1 MRRMAEAM
9 MLEAITADQ
18 DMTSQNRKRDYII
31 HFMDIM
37 EREQKIR
44 SLKLELEERK
54 LQAELAGLKE

>member
-9 MLEAITADQ
+9 ILEAITADQ

-31 HFMDIM
+31 HEMDIM

-54 LQAELAGLKE
+54 LQAELAGLKQ